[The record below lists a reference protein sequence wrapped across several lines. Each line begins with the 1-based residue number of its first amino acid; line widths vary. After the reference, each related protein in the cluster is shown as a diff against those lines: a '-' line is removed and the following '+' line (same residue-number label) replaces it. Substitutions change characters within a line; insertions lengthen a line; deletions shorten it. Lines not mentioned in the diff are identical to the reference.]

1 MHHARQHAETRTRE
15 RRRRLAH
22 EAARLMAENGIR
34 DFHQAKLKAAERLGI
49 FEDASLPRNR
59 EIEEALHEYQ
69 RLFGDSAS
77 QADRLQRQRQAA
89 LEAMAFFARFQP
101 RLTGAV
107 LEGSGDAHS
116 PVALHLHSD
125 DPQEVATFLLDAG
138 IPAESRMRRL
148 RMDRNRTLDVDIW
161 LFSVEDLAFDVAVL
175 PGTALRQ
182 APLSAVTEKPMARA
196 SAAQL
201 RMLLAENEMRDY
213 VDQLPPMPAI
223 RR

>member
-1 MHHARQHAETRTRE
+1 MHRARQHAETRTRE
-15 RRRRLAH
+15 RRHRLAH
-22 EAARLMAENGIR
+22 EAARLMTEGGIR

-69 RLFGDSAS
+69 RLFGDSAA
-77 QADRLQRQRQAA
+77 QADRLQRQREAA
-89 LEAMAFFARFQP
+89 LEAMEFFTRFQP
-101 RLTGAV
+101 RLTGAI
-107 LEGSGDAHS
+107 LDGGGDAHS
-116 PVALHLHSD
+116 PIALHLHSD
-125 DPQEVATFLLDAG
+125 DPQEVATFMLNAG

-148 RMDRNRTLDVDIW
+148 RMDRNRTLDVDVW
-161 LFSVEDLAFDVAVL
+161 LFSAEGLTFDVAVL

-182 APLSAVTEKPMARA
+182 APLSTVTEKPMTRA
-196 SAAQL
+196 SSAQL

-213 VDQLPPMPAI
+213 EDQLPPIPTM